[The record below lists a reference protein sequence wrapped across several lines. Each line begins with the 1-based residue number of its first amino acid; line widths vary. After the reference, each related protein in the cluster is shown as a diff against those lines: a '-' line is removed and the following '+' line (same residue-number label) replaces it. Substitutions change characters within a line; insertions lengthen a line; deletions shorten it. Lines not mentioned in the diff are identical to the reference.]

1 MLLLEGKSGQ
11 IDDEEDDEAEEPED
25 EEEDEDTEVNTF
37 ETLCDLIPRLAKV
50 IRDGFEPSLKQ
61 LRTFICYLSTF
72 HDEIHL
78 RQGGCERS
86 HPNRR
91 LILADI
97 QVHSIHGGHGARRL
111 APTHRIA

>member
-11 IDDEEDDEAEEPED
+11 IDDEDDDEAEEPED

-61 LRTFICYLSTF
+61 LLPSMMKYTYDRE
-72 HDEIHL
+72 DVND
-78 RQGGCERS
+78 
-86 HPNRR
+86 P
-91 LILADI
+91 I
-97 QVHSIHGGHGARRL
+97 QIVGSFSQIFKYIPSMVATAQEDL
-111 APTHRIA
+111 LPRIE